1 MAKPNK
7 DSVQNYISFIKER
20 IEAVDKDS
28 EISEKFLD
36 GNISELYN
44 SIQYLV
50 SSVQTLTSVARLQI
64 QLIDYLADYIE

>member
-28 EISEKFLD
+28 GMAQEFLD
-36 GNISELYN
+36 GGVSELYN
-44 SIQYLV
+44 SLEYLI
-50 SSVQTLTSVARLQI
+50 SSVQTLTTVARLQA